1 MDQKQIA
8 RINELARK
16 AKEGSLTPEEKE
28 EQMQLRL
35 AYVAAF
41 RGDLER
47 TLQNAY
53 ILDEKGNKIPVTK
66 AEKLKN

>member
-1 MDQKQIA
+1 MDIKQIE

-16 AKEGSLTPEEKE
+16 AKAGTLTEEEMAERKV
-28 EQMQLRL
+28 LRE
-35 AYVAAF
+35 AYIAAF

-53 ILDEKGNKIPVTK
+53 TLDENGNKVPIK
-66 AEKLKN
+66 KKEG

>member
-1 MDQKQIA
+1 MDVKQIA

-16 AKEGSLTPEEKE
+16 AKMGTLTHEEKT
-28 EQMQLRL
+28 EQQALRR
-35 AYVAAF
+35 AYIAAF

-53 ILDEKGNKIPVTK
+53 TLDENGNKVPIK
-66 AEKLKN
+66 KKEG

>member
-1 MDQKQIA
+1 MDVKQLN
-8 RINELARK
+8 RINELAKK
-16 AKEGSLTPEEKE
+16 AKEGTLTAA
-28 EQMQLRL
+28 EQAERDELRR

-53 ILDEKGNKIPVTK
+53 MLDENGNKVPIK
-66 AEKLKN
+66 KREG